1 MSADPNEAQVIA
13 AARGGEAF
21 AIGRLIDAHQAPLRA
36 FLRRYAGP
44 WADADDLAQETLV
57 RALDRLHQFQGRS
70 SFRSWLFGIGY
81 RLAGEAARAGRRRMA
96 RDGVWAA
103 HQDDATNPVE
113 AMAPAVRAALAD
125 LPEGQRACIVLCLV
139 LDFSHAEAS
148 EALGLPVGTV
158 KSHIA
163 RGRAALAQKLGM
175 KEEAHHD

>member
-1 MSADPNEAQVIA
+1 MSADPNEARLIA
-13 AARGGEAF
+13 AARAGDPSAV
-21 AIGRLIDAHQAPLRA
+21 GRLIDAHQAPLRA

-57 RALDRLHQFQGRS
+57 RALDRLDQFQGRS
-70 SFRSWLFGIGY
+70 SFRSWLFGVGY
-81 RLAGEAARAGRRRMA
+81 RLAGEAARSGRRRMA
-96 RDGVWAA
+96 RDGAWAA

-125 LPEGQRACIVLCLV
+125 LPEAQRACVTLCLV

-148 EALGLPVGTV
+148 ASLGMPVGTV

-163 RGRAALAQKLGM
+163 RGRAALAQKLGLPQ
-175 KEEAHHD
+175 EARHD